1 MSGQKEKQHITL
13 HIYDR
18 DIAIRIPRE
27 QEEQYRAAGKLI
39 NERLN
44 TYFEAFKTAGKDQ
57 KDIIYYAMIDI
68 ALKYVM
74 EEKRNDVSPYND
86 ILTQLSSEIAE
97 ALK

>member
-27 QEEQYRAAGKLI
+27 QEELYRAAGKLI
-39 NERLN
+39 NERMN
-44 TYFEAFKTAGKDQ
+44 TYFNAFKGNKDA
-57 KDIIYYAMIDI
+57 KEIIYYAMIDI
-68 ALKYVM
+68 ALKYVT

-86 ILTQLSSEIAE
+86 TLTQLSSEIAE

>member
-1 MSGQKEKQHITL
+1 MNGQKEKQHITL
-13 HIYDR
+13 HIYDT

-27 QEEQYRAAGKLI
+27 QEEQYRQAGKMI

-44 TYFEAFKTAGKDQ
+44 AYFNAFKGSKGE
-57 KDIIYYAMIDI
+57 KEIIYFAMIDI
-68 ALKYVM
+68 ALKCVL
-74 EEKRNDVSPYND
+74 EEKRNDVSPFTD